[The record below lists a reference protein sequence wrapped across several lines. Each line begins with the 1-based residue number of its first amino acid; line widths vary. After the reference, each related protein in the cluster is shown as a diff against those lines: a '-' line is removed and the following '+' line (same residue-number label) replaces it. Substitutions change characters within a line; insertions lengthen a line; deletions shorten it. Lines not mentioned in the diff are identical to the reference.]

1 MVTQP
6 AKHSKGPKMLAVGTG
21 DENVSLTPAQFTER
35 MATRFCRKDRTRIE
49 PSKKSL
55 VASAFE
61 SQFKTCHDLL
71 LSTPW
76 KRFDLFHL

>member
-1 MVTQP
+1 
-6 AKHSKGPKMLAVGTG
+6 MLAVGTG

-61 SQFKTCHDLL
+61 SQFERRNDFILGTPWQCFDLL
-71 LSTPW
+71 HSLG
-76 KRFDLFHL
+76 